1 VFNII
6 DTAKNNKVAFAKV
19 SEREAHK
26 RVDHLNAAYQ
36 TTRFKAV
43 RI

>member
-1 VFNII
+1 MFKII
-6 DTAKNNKVAFAKV
+6 DTKTNKTAFAKV
-19 SEREAHK
+19 SEREAHI
-26 RVDHLNAAYQ
+26 RVDHLNAAFQ

>member
-1 VFNII
+1 MFNII

-19 SEREAHK
+19 SEHEAHK
-26 RVDHLNAAYQ
+26 RVDLLNGAYQ

>member
-1 VFNII
+1 MFNII

-26 RVDHLNAAYQ
+26 RVDLLNGSYQ
-36 TTRFKAV
+36 TTRFKAMK
-43 RI
+43 I

>member
-1 VFNII
+1 MFKIV
-6 DTAKNNKVAFAKV
+6 DTKTNKTAFAKV

-26 RVDHLNAAYQ
+26 RVDLLNGAYQ